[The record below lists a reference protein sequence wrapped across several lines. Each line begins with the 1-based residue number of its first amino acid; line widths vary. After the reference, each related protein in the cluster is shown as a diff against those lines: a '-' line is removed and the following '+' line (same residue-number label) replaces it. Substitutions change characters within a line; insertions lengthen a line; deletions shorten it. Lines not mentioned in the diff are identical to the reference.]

1 MDYFRHE
8 NHWQSSQKKKNNN
21 KFNLP
26 KTKKSNN
33 KLYKSANNEFSTNLL
48 AVKKFRIVLASLLI
62 IFLLLIIRL
71 IWLQF
76 VQGSDLKEQAY
87 NQQTTDQ
94 IISTSRG
101 TIYDST
107 GKTLAISTPTDT
119 VTINPKKIV
128 GSNDEETKAKKEK
141 VAKAFSEIFEL
152 DYNETLEK
160 VNSTSNVQTI
170 AKKVDKD
177 KIDKLKQ
184 WMETEK
190 ISTGINIDE
199 DTKRVYPYNNLASN
213 LIGFCGTDNTGIQG
227 IEDSWNSVLQGT
239 PGKITTSTDAIQE
252 EIPDSNQTYIPAE
265 NGSDIVLTI
274 DYYIQ
279 TVLEKYLKQAVEENN
294 ADSGTVV
301 AMAPSTGDI
310 LGMAC
315 YPDYNLNTPF
325 EPNTEE
331 LKATWDT
338 LDSTTQSDALYNM
351 WKNNVVSSPYEPGSP
366 YKLIT
371 AATALEENITSED
384 VPNDFYCNG
393 SIEVADRKISCWT
406 QAHKGAKTLRQAL
419 QVSCNPSLI
428 QLGQR
433 IGAETLYKYYQAF
446 GFFDKTGIDLP
457 QEASSTYWKLE
468 DVKDVE
474 LATMSFGQRFTITPI
489 QLVSAVSAIANDG
502 ILMKPRIVKQ
512 IINPETGTTTDIEP
526 VQVRQVISKSTS
538 ERMRNLMKSVV
549 DDGSGRLAKVE
560 GYSIGGKTGTSEPQA
575 GREDEGYIASY
586 VAIAPTEKPEICL
599 LIAVHNPNPNNE
611 GSHQGGQVCGPV
623 VSQMLSEILPYLGL
637 TSSNAQT
644 STDTVEED
652 TSYATVPDI
661 RNKTVTEA
669 EKLLKQAGF
678 TTKVNI
684 SGDKN
689 STLVTDQTPKPGS
702 SIPKGSIIV
711 LYTEEN
717 DTRVSVKVPDFK
729 DKTLAQAENMAKANN
744 LNITTEGSGTVIS
757 QSIMVDTAVEEGTII
772 KLTLSTE
779 SDGTNQ

>member
-1 MDYFRHE
+1 M
-8 NHWQSSQKKKNNN
+8 KKKNNN

-33 KLYKSANNEFSTNLL
+33 KLYKSANNEFSINLL

-177 KIDKLKQ
+177 KIDKLKE

-279 TVLEKYLKQAVEENN
+279 TVLEKYLKQAVVENN
-294 ADSGTVV
+294 AESGTVV
-301 AMAPSTGDI
+301 AMVPSTGDI

-338 LDSTTQSDALYNM
+338 LDSKTQSDELYNM
-351 WKNNVVSSPYEPGSP
+351 WKNDVVSSPYEPGSP

-393 SIEVADRKISCWT
+393 SIEVADRNINCWT

-446 GFFDKTGIDLP
+446 GFFDKTGIELP
-457 QEASSTYWKLE
+457 QEASSTYWDLE

-744 LNITTEGSGTVIS
+744 LNITSEGSGTVIS

>member
-1 MDYFRHE
+1 M
-8 NHWQSSQKKKNNN
+8 KKKNNN

-678 TTKVNI
+678 TTKVNN

>member
-1 MDYFRHE
+1 M
-8 NHWQSSQKKKNNN
+8 KKK
-21 KFNLP
+21 
-26 KTKKSNN
+26 NN

-62 IFLLLIIRL
+62 IFLLLLIRL

-76 VQGSDLKEQAY
+76 VQGSALKEKAY

-128 GSNDEETKAKKEK
+128 ANTPEETKAKKEK
-141 VAKAFSEIFEL
+141 VAKAFSDIFEL
-152 DYNETLEK
+152 NYDETLEK

-170 AKKVDKD
+170 AKKVDKT
-177 KIDKLKQ
+177 KIDELKS
-184 WMETEK
+184 WMEEEK

-227 IEDSWNSVLQGT
+227 IEDSWNKVLQGT
-239 PGKITTSTDAIQE
+239 PGKLTTSTDAIRE

-265 NGSDIVLTI
+265 NGSDIVLTL
-274 DYYIQ
+274 DFNIQ
-279 TVLEKYLKQAVEENN
+279 TILEKYLKQAVEENH

-301 AMAPSTGDI
+301 ALAPSTGDV

-325 EPNTEE
+325 EPNTDE
-331 LKATWDT
+331 LKSTWDK
-338 LDSTTQSDALYNM
+338 LDSATQSNELYSM
-351 WKNNVVSSPYEPGSP
+351 WKNDVISSPYEPGSP

-371 AATALEENITSED
+371 AAVALEENITSED
-384 VPNDFYCNG
+384 VAGDFYCDG
-393 SIEVADRKISCWT
+393 VYVVADRKISCWT
-406 QAHKGAKTLRQAL
+406 QGHKGTKTLRQAL
-419 QVSCNPSLI
+419 QVSCNPSLM

-433 IGAETLYKYYQAF
+433 IGAPTLYKYYEAF
-446 GFFDKTGIDLP
+446 GFFNKTNIDLP
-457 QEASSTYWKLE
+457 QEASSTYWELE
-468 DVKDVE
+468 DVNDVE

-489 QLVSAVSAIANDG
+489 QLVSAISAIANDG
-502 ILMKPRIVKQ
+502 VLMKPRIVKQ

-538 ERMRNLMKSVV
+538 ERMRDLMKSVV

-599 LIAVHNPNPNNE
+599 LMAIHNPNPNGQ

-623 VSQMLSEILPYLGL
+623 ISQMLTEILPILGIN
-637 TSSNAQT
+637 SSNIQT
-644 STDTVEED
+644 PTSPVEEN
-652 TSYATVPDI
+652 TSYVTVTDI

-669 EKLLKQAGF
+669 EKILKQAGF
-678 TTKVNI
+678 NTKINI

-689 STLVTDQTPKPGS
+689 TTLITDQNPKPGS
-702 SIPKGSIIV
+702 SIPKKSIIV
-711 LYTEEN
+711 LYSAEN

-729 DKTLAQAENMAKANN
+729 GKSLSQAENMAKANN
-744 LNITTEGSGTVIS
+744 INITSEGSGTVVS
-757 QSIMVDTAVEEGTII
+757 QSIMVDTAVEEGTIV
-772 KLTLSTE
+772 KLILSTDN
-779 SDGTNQ
+779 DGTNQ

>member
-1 MDYFRHE
+1 M
-8 NHWQSSQKKKNNN
+8 KKKNNN

-177 KIDKLKQ
+177 KIDKLKE

-279 TVLEKYLKQAVEENN
+279 TVLEKYLKQAVEENH

-338 LDSTTQSDALYNM
+338 LDSTAQSDALYNM

-393 SIEVADRKISCWT
+393 SIEVADRTISCWT

-428 QLGQR
+428 QLGRR

-446 GFFDKTGIDLP
+446 GFFDKTGIELP
-457 QEASSTYWKLE
+457 QEASSTYWDLE
-468 DVKDVE
+468 DVGDVE

-599 LIAVHNPNPNNE
+599 LIAVHDPNPNNE

-702 SIPKGSIIV
+702 SIPKNSIIV

-779 SDGTNQ
+779 NDGTNQ

>member
-1 MDYFRHE
+1 M
-8 NHWQSSQKKKNNN
+8 KKKNNN

-26 KTKKSNN
+26 KTKKNNN

-48 AVKKFRIVLASLLI
+48 AIKKFRIVLASLLI

-76 VQGSDLKEQAY
+76 IQGSDLKEQAY

-177 KIDKLKQ
+177 KIDKLKE

-279 TVLEKYLKQAVEENN
+279 TVLEKYLKQAVEENH

-338 LDSTTQSDALYNM
+338 LDSTAQSDALYNM

-393 SIEVADRKISCWT
+393 SIEVADRTISCWT
-406 QAHKGAKTLRQAL
+406 QAHKGPKTLRQAL

-428 QLGQR
+428 QLGRR

-446 GFFDKTGIDLP
+446 GFFDKTGIELP
-457 QEASSTYWKLE
+457 QEASSTYWDLE

-599 LIAVHNPNPNNE
+599 LIAVHNPNPNKE

-669 EKLLKQAGF
+669 EKILKQAGF

-702 SIPKGSIIV
+702 SIPKNSIIV

-779 SDGTNQ
+779 NDGTNQ

>member
-1 MDYFRHE
+1 M
-8 NHWQSSQKKKNNN
+8 KKKNNN

-128 GSNDEETKAKKEK
+128 GSNDEETKAKKER

-744 LNITTEGSGTVIS
+744 LNITSEGSGTVIS

-779 SDGTNQ
+779 NDGTNQ

>member
-1 MDYFRHE
+1 M
-8 NHWQSSQKKKNNN
+8 KKKNNN

-26 KTKKSNN
+26 KTKKNNN

-48 AVKKFRIVLASLLI
+48 AIKKFRIVLASLLI

-177 KIDKLKQ
+177 KIDKLKE

-279 TVLEKYLKQAVEENN
+279 TVLEKYLKQAVEENH

-338 LDSTTQSDALYNM
+338 LDSTAQSDALYNM

-393 SIEVADRKISCWT
+393 SIEVADRTISCWT

-428 QLGQR
+428 QLGRR

-446 GFFDKTGIDLP
+446 GFFDKTGIELP
-457 QEASSTYWKLE
+457 QEASSTYWDLE
-468 DVKDVE
+468 DVGDVE

-599 LIAVHNPNPNNE
+599 LIAVHNPNPNKE

-669 EKLLKQAGF
+669 EKILKQAGF

-702 SIPKGSIIV
+702 SIPKNSIIV

-779 SDGTNQ
+779 NDGTNQ

>member
-1 MDYFRHE
+1 M
-8 NHWQSSQKKKNNN
+8 KKK
-21 KFNLP
+21 
-26 KTKKSNN
+26 NN

-62 IFLLLIIRL
+62 IFLLLLIRL

-76 VQGSDLKEQAY
+76 VQGPALKEKAY

-128 GSNDEETKAKKEK
+128 ANTPEETKAKKEK
-141 VAKAFSEIFEL
+141 VAKAFSDIFEL
-152 DYNETLEK
+152 NYDETLEK

-170 AKKVDKD
+170 AKKVDKS
-177 KIDKLKQ
+177 KIDELKS
-184 WMETEK
+184 WMEEEK

-227 IEDSWNSVLQGT
+227 IEDSWNKVLQGT
-239 PGKITTSTDAIQE
+239 PGKLTTSTDAIRE

-265 NGSDIVLTI
+265 NGSDIVLTL
-274 DYYIQ
+274 DFNIQ
-279 TVLEKYLKQAVEENN
+279 TILEKYLKQAVEENH

-301 AMAPSTGDI
+301 ALAPSTGDV

-325 EPNTEE
+325 EPNTDE
-331 LKATWDT
+331 LKSTWDK
-338 LDSTTQSDALYNM
+338 LDSATQSNELYSM
-351 WKNNVVSSPYEPGSP
+351 WKNDVISSPYEPGSP

-371 AATALEENITSED
+371 AAVALEENITSED
-384 VPNDFYCNG
+384 VAGDFYCDG
-393 SIEVADRKISCWT
+393 VYVVADRKISCWT
-406 QAHKGAKTLRQAL
+406 QGHKGTKTLRQAL
-419 QVSCNPSLI
+419 QVSCNPSLM

-433 IGAETLYKYYQAF
+433 IGAPTLYKYYEAF
-446 GFFDKTGIDLP
+446 GFFNKTNIDLP
-457 QEASSTYWKLE
+457 QEASSTYWELE
-468 DVKDVE
+468 DVNDVE

-489 QLVSAVSAIANDG
+489 QLVSAISAIANDG
-502 ILMKPRIVKQ
+502 VLMKPRIVKQ

-538 ERMRNLMKSVV
+538 ERMRDLMKSVV

-599 LIAVHNPNPNNE
+599 LMAIHNPNPNGQ

-623 VSQMLSEILPYLGL
+623 ISQMLTEILPILGIN
-637 TSSNAQT
+637 SSNIQT
-644 STDTVEED
+644 PTSPVEEN
-652 TSYATVPDI
+652 TSYVTVPDI

-669 EKLLKQAGF
+669 EKILKQAGF
-678 TTKVNI
+678 NTKINI

-689 STLVTDQTPKPGS
+689 TTLITDQNPKPGS
-702 SIPKGSIIV
+702 SIPKKSIIV
-711 LYTEEN
+711 LYSAEN

-729 DKTLAQAENMAKANN
+729 GKSLSQAENMAKANN
-744 LNITTEGSGTVIS
+744 INITSEGSGTVVS
-757 QSIMVDTAVEEGTII
+757 QSIMVDTAVEEGTIV
-772 KLTLSTE
+772 KLILSTDN
-779 SDGTNQ
+779 DGTNQ

>member
-1 MDYFRHE
+1 M
-8 NHWQSSQKKKNNN
+8 KKK
-21 KFNLP
+21 
-26 KTKKSNN
+26 NN

-62 IFLLLIIRL
+62 IFLLLLIRL

-76 VQGSDLKEQAY
+76 VQGSALKEKAY

-128 GSNDEETKAKKEK
+128 ANTPEETKAKKEK
-141 VAKAFSEIFEL
+141 VAKAFSDIFEL
-152 DYNETLEK
+152 NYDETLEK

-170 AKKVDKD
+170 AKKVDKT
-177 KIDKLKQ
+177 KIDELKS
-184 WMETEK
+184 WMEEEK

-227 IEDSWNSVLQGT
+227 IEDSWNKVLQGT
-239 PGKITTSTDAIQE
+239 PGKLTTSTDAIRE

-265 NGSDIVLTI
+265 NGSDIVLTL
-274 DYYIQ
+274 DFNIQ
-279 TVLEKYLKQAVEENN
+279 TILEKYLKQAVEENH

-301 AMAPSTGDI
+301 ALAPSTGDV

-325 EPNTEE
+325 EPNTDE
-331 LKATWDT
+331 LKSTWDK
-338 LDSTTQSDALYNM
+338 LDSATQSNELYSM
-351 WKNNVVSSPYEPGSP
+351 WKNDVISSPYEPGSP

-371 AATALEENITSED
+371 AAVALEENITSED
-384 VPNDFYCNG
+384 VAGDFYCDG
-393 SIEVADRKISCWT
+393 VYVVADRKISCWT
-406 QAHKGAKTLRQAL
+406 QGHKGTKTLRQAL
-419 QVSCNPSLI
+419 QVSCNPSLM

-433 IGAETLYKYYQAF
+433 IGAPTLYKYYEAF
-446 GFFDKTGIDLP
+446 GFFNKTNIDLP
-457 QEASSTYWKLE
+457 QEASSTYWELE
-468 DVKDVE
+468 DVNDVE

-489 QLVSAVSAIANDG
+489 QLVSAISAIANDG
-502 ILMKPRIVKQ
+502 VLMKPRIVKQ

-538 ERMRNLMKSVV
+538 ERMRDLMKSVV

-599 LIAVHNPNPNNE
+599 LMAIHNPNPNGQ

-623 VSQMLSEILPYLGL
+623 ISQMLTEILPILGIN
-637 TSSNAQT
+637 SSNIQT
-644 STDTVEED
+644 PTSPVEEN
-652 TSYATVPDI
+652 TSYVTVPDI

-669 EKLLKQAGF
+669 EKILKQAGF
-678 TTKVNI
+678 NTKINI

-689 STLVTDQTPKPGS
+689 TTLITDQNPKPGS
-702 SIPKGSIIV
+702 SIPKKSIIV
-711 LYTEEN
+711 LYSAEN

-729 DKTLAQAENMAKANN
+729 GKSLSQAENMAKANN
-744 LNITTEGSGTVIS
+744 INITSEGSGTVVS
-757 QSIMVDTAVEEGTII
+757 QSIMVDTAVEEGTIV
-772 KLTLSTE
+772 KLILSTDN
-779 SDGTNQ
+779 DGTNQ

>member
-1 MDYFRHE
+1 M
-8 NHWQSSQKKKNNN
+8 KKK
-21 KFNLP
+21 
-26 KTKKSNN
+26 NN

-62 IFLLLIIRL
+62 IFLLLLIRL

-76 VQGSDLKEQAY
+76 VQGPALKEKAY

-128 GSNDEETKAKKEK
+128 ANTPEETKAKKEK
-141 VAKAFSEIFEL
+141 VAKAFSDIFEL
-152 DYNETLEK
+152 NYDETLEK

-170 AKKVDKD
+170 AKKVDKT
-177 KIDKLKQ
+177 KIDELKS
-184 WMETEK
+184 WMEEEK

-227 IEDSWNSVLQGT
+227 IEDSWNKVLQGT
-239 PGKITTSTDAIQE
+239 PGKLTTSTDAIRE

-265 NGSDIVLTI
+265 NGSDIVLTL
-274 DYYIQ
+274 DFNIQ
-279 TVLEKYLKQAVEENN
+279 TILEKYLKQAVEENH

-301 AMAPSTGDI
+301 ALAPSTGDV

-325 EPNTEE
+325 EPNTDE
-331 LKATWDT
+331 LKSTWDK
-338 LDSTTQSDALYNM
+338 LDSATQSNELYSM
-351 WKNNVVSSPYEPGSP
+351 WKNDVISSPYEPGSP

-371 AATALEENITSED
+371 AAVALEENITSED
-384 VPNDFYCNG
+384 VAGDFYCDG
-393 SIEVADRKISCWT
+393 VYVVADRKISCWT
-406 QAHKGAKTLRQAL
+406 QGHKGTKTLRQAL
-419 QVSCNPSLI
+419 QVSCNPSLM

-433 IGAETLYKYYQAF
+433 IGAPTLYKYYEAF
-446 GFFDKTGIDLP
+446 GFFNKTNIDLP
-457 QEASSTYWKLE
+457 QEASSTYWELE
-468 DVKDVE
+468 DVNDVE

-489 QLVSAVSAIANDG
+489 QLVSAISAIANDG
-502 ILMKPRIVKQ
+502 VLMKPRIVKQ

-538 ERMRNLMKSVV
+538 ERMRDLMKSVV

-599 LIAVHNPNPNNE
+599 LMAIHNPNPNGQ

-623 VSQMLSEILPYLGL
+623 VSQMLTEILPILGIN
-637 TSSNAQT
+637 SSNIQT
-644 STDTVEED
+644 PTSPVEEN
-652 TSYATVPDI
+652 TSYVTVPDI

-669 EKLLKQAGF
+669 EKILKQAGF
-678 TTKVNI
+678 NTKINI

-689 STLVTDQTPKPGS
+689 TTLITDQNPKPGS
-702 SIPKGSIIV
+702 SIPKKSIIV
-711 LYTEEN
+711 LYSAEN

-729 DKTLAQAENMAKANN
+729 GKSLSQAENMAKANN
-744 LNITTEGSGTVIS
+744 INITSEGSGTVVS
-757 QSIMVDTAVEEGTII
+757 QSIMVDTAVEEGTIV
-772 KLTLSTE
+772 KLILSTDN
-779 SDGTNQ
+779 DGTNQ

>member
-1 MDYFRHE
+1 M
-8 NHWQSSQKKKNNN
+8 KKKNNN

-128 GSNDEETKAKKEK
+128 GSNDEETKEK

>member
-1 MDYFRHE
+1 M
-8 NHWQSSQKKKNNN
+8 KKK
-21 KFNLP
+21 
-26 KTKKSNN
+26 NN

-62 IFLLLIIRL
+62 IFLLLLIRL

-76 VQGSDLKEQAY
+76 VQGSALKEKAY

-128 GSNDEETKAKKEK
+128 ANTPEETKAKKEK
-141 VAKAFSEIFEL
+141 VAKAFSDIFEL
-152 DYNETLEK
+152 NYDETLEK

-170 AKKVDKD
+170 AKKVDKT
-177 KIDKLKQ
+177 KIDELKS
-184 WMETEK
+184 WMEEEK

-227 IEDSWNSVLQGT
+227 IEDSWNKVLQGT
-239 PGKITTSTDAIQE
+239 PGKLTTSTDAIRE

-265 NGSDIVLTI
+265 NGSDIVLTL
-274 DYYIQ
+274 DFNIQ
-279 TVLEKYLKQAVEENN
+279 TILEKYLKQAVEENH

-301 AMAPSTGDI
+301 ALAPSTGDV

-325 EPNTEE
+325 EPNTDE
-331 LKATWDT
+331 LKSTWDK
-338 LDSTTQSDALYNM
+338 LDSATQSNELYSM
-351 WKNNVVSSPYEPGSP
+351 WKNDVISSPYEPGSP

-371 AATALEENITSED
+371 AAVALEENITSED
-384 VPNDFYCNG
+384 VAGDFYCDG
-393 SIEVADRKISCWT
+393 VYVVADRKISCWT
-406 QAHKGAKTLRQAL
+406 QGHKGTKTLRQAL
-419 QVSCNPSLI
+419 QVSCNPSLM

-433 IGAETLYKYYQAF
+433 IGAPTLYKYYEAF
-446 GFFDKTGIDLP
+446 GFFNKTNIDLP
-457 QEASSTYWKLE
+457 QEASSTYWELE
-468 DVKDVE
+468 DVNDVE

-489 QLVSAVSAIANDG
+489 QLVSAISAIANDG
-502 ILMKPRIVKQ
+502 VLMKPRIVKQ
-512 IINPETGTTTDIEP
+512 IINPETGTTTDIGP

-538 ERMRNLMKSVV
+538 ERMRDLMKSVV

-599 LIAVHNPNPNNE
+599 LMAIHNPNPNGQ

-623 VSQMLSEILPYLGL
+623 ISQMLTEILPILGIN
-637 TSSNAQT
+637 SSNIQT
-644 STDTVEED
+644 PTSPVEEN
-652 TSYATVPDI
+652 TSYVTVPDI

-669 EKLLKQAGF
+669 EKILKQAGF
-678 TTKVNI
+678 NTKINI

-689 STLVTDQTPKPGS
+689 TTLITDQNPKPGS
-702 SIPKGSIIV
+702 SIPKKSIIV
-711 LYTEEN
+711 LYSAEN

-729 DKTLAQAENMAKANN
+729 GKSLSQAENMAKANN
-744 LNITTEGSGTVIS
+744 INITSEGSGTVVS
-757 QSIMVDTAVEEGTII
+757 QSIMVDTAVEEGTIV
-772 KLTLSTE
+772 KLILSTDN
-779 SDGTNQ
+779 DGTNQ

>member
-1 MDYFRHE
+1 M
-8 NHWQSSQKKKNNN
+8 KKK
-21 KFNLP
+21 
-26 KTKKSNN
+26 NN

-62 IFLLLIIRL
+62 IFLLLLIRL

-76 VQGSDLKEQAY
+76 VQGPALKEKAY

-128 GSNDEETKAKKEK
+128 ANTPEETKAKKEK
-141 VAKAFSEIFEL
+141 VAKAFSDIFEL
-152 DYNETLEK
+152 NYDETLEK

-170 AKKVDKD
+170 AKKVDKT
-177 KIDKLKQ
+177 KIDELKS
-184 WMETEK
+184 WMEKEK

-227 IEDSWNSVLQGT
+227 IEDSWNKVLQGT
-239 PGKITTSTDAIQE
+239 PGKLTTSTDAIRE

-265 NGSDIVLTI
+265 NGSDIVLTL
-274 DYYIQ
+274 DFNIQ
-279 TVLEKYLKQAVEENN
+279 TILEKYLKQAVEENH

-301 AMAPSTGDI
+301 ALAPSTGDV

-325 EPNTEE
+325 EPNTDE
-331 LKATWDT
+331 LKSTWDK
-338 LDSTTQSDALYNM
+338 LDSATQSNELYSM
-351 WKNNVVSSPYEPGSP
+351 WKNDVISSPYEPGSP

-371 AATALEENITSED
+371 AAVALEENITSED
-384 VPNDFYCNG
+384 VAGDFYCDG
-393 SIEVADRKISCWT
+393 VYVVADRKISCWT
-406 QAHKGAKTLRQAL
+406 QGHKGTKTLRQAL
-419 QVSCNPSLI
+419 QVSCNPSLM

-433 IGAETLYKYYQAF
+433 IGAPTLYKYYEAF
-446 GFFDKTGIDLP
+446 GFFNKTNIDLP
-457 QEASSTYWKLE
+457 QEASSTYWELE
-468 DVKDVE
+468 DVNDVE

-489 QLVSAVSAIANDG
+489 QLVSAISAIANDG
-502 ILMKPRIVKQ
+502 VLMKPRIVKQ

-538 ERMRNLMKSVV
+538 ERMRDLMKSVV

-599 LIAVHNPNPNNE
+599 LMAIHNPNPNGQ

-623 VSQMLSEILPYLGL
+623 ISQMLTEILPILGIN
-637 TSSNAQT
+637 SSNIQT
-644 STDTVEED
+644 PTSPVEEN
-652 TSYATVPDI
+652 TSYVTVPDI

-669 EKLLKQAGF
+669 EKILKQAGF
-678 TTKVNI
+678 NTKINI

-689 STLVTDQTPKPGS
+689 TTLITDQNPKPGS
-702 SIPKGSIIV
+702 SIPKKSIIV
-711 LYTEEN
+711 LYSAEN

-729 DKTLAQAENMAKANN
+729 GKSLSQAENMAKANN
-744 LNITTEGSGTVIS
+744 INITSEGSGTVVS
-757 QSIMVDTAVEEGTII
+757 QSIMVDTAVEEGTIV
-772 KLTLSTE
+772 KLILSTDN
-779 SDGTNQ
+779 DGTNQ

>member
-1 MDYFRHE
+1 M
-8 NHWQSSQKKKNNN
+8 KKK
-21 KFNLP
+21 
-26 KTKKSNN
+26 NN
-33 KLYKSANNEFSTNLL
+33 KLYKSANNKFSTNLL

-62 IFLLLIIRL
+62 IFLLLLIRL

-76 VQGSDLKEQAY
+76 VQGPALKEKAY

-128 GSNDEETKAKKEK
+128 ANTPEETKAKKEK
-141 VAKAFSEIFEL
+141 VAKAFSDIFEL
-152 DYNETLEK
+152 NYDETLEK

-170 AKKVDKD
+170 AKKVDKT
-177 KIDKLKQ
+177 KIDELKS
-184 WMETEK
+184 WMEEEK

-227 IEDSWNSVLQGT
+227 IEDSWNKVLQGT
-239 PGKITTSTDAIQE
+239 PGKLTTSTDAIRE

-265 NGSDIVLTI
+265 NGSDIVLTL
-274 DYYIQ
+274 DFNIQ
-279 TVLEKYLKQAVEENN
+279 TILEKYLKQAVEENH

-301 AMAPSTGDI
+301 ALAPSTGDV

-325 EPNTEE
+325 EPNTDE
-331 LKATWDT
+331 LKSTWDK
-338 LDSTTQSDALYNM
+338 LDSATQSNELYSM
-351 WKNNVVSSPYEPGSP
+351 WKNDVISSPYEPGSP

-371 AATALEENITSED
+371 AAVALEENITSED
-384 VPNDFYCNG
+384 VAGDFYCDG
-393 SIEVADRKISCWT
+393 VYVVADRKISCWT
-406 QAHKGAKTLRQAL
+406 QGHKGTKTLRQAL
-419 QVSCNPSLI
+419 QVSCNPSLM

-433 IGAETLYKYYQAF
+433 IGAPTLYKYYEAF
-446 GFFDKTGIDLP
+446 GFFNKTNIDLP
-457 QEASSTYWKLE
+457 QEASSTYWELE
-468 DVKDVE
+468 DVNDVE

-489 QLVSAVSAIANDG
+489 QLVSAISAIANDG
-502 ILMKPRIVKQ
+502 VLMKPRIVKQ

-538 ERMRNLMKSVV
+538 ERMRDLMKSVV

-599 LIAVHNPNPNNE
+599 LMAIHNPNPNGQ

-623 VSQMLSEILPYLGL
+623 ISQMLTEILPILGIN
-637 TSSNAQT
+637 SSNIQT
-644 STDTVEED
+644 PTSPVEEN
-652 TSYATVPDI
+652 TSYVTVPDI

-669 EKLLKQAGF
+669 EKILKQAGF
-678 TTKVNI
+678 NTKINI

-689 STLVTDQTPKPGS
+689 TTLITDQNPKPGS
-702 SIPKGSIIV
+702 SIPKKSIIV
-711 LYTEEN
+711 LYSAEN

-729 DKTLAQAENMAKANN
+729 GKSLSQAENMAKANN
-744 LNITTEGSGTVIS
+744 INITSEGSGTVVS
-757 QSIMVDTAVEEGTII
+757 QSIMVDTAVEEGTIV
-772 KLTLSTE
+772 KLILSTDN
-779 SDGTNQ
+779 DGTNQ

>member
-1 MDYFRHE
+1 M
-8 NHWQSSQKKKNNN
+8 KKK
-21 KFNLP
+21 
-26 KTKKSNN
+26 NN

-62 IFLLLIIRL
+62 IFLLLLIRL

-76 VQGSDLKEQAY
+76 VQGPALKEKAY

-128 GSNDEETKAKKEK
+128 ANTPEETKAKKEK
-141 VAKAFSEIFEL
+141 VAKAFSDIFEL
-152 DYNETLEK
+152 NYDETLEK

-170 AKKVDKD
+170 AKKVDKT
-177 KIDKLKQ
+177 KIDELKS
-184 WMETEK
+184 WMEEEK

-227 IEDSWNSVLQGT
+227 IEDSWNKVLQGT
-239 PGKITTSTDAIQE
+239 PGKLTTSTDAIRE

-265 NGSDIVLTI
+265 NGSDIVLTL
-274 DYYIQ
+274 DFNIQ
-279 TVLEKYLKQAVEENN
+279 TILEKYLKQAVEENH

-301 AMAPSTGDI
+301 ALAPSTGDV

-325 EPNTEE
+325 EPNTDE
-331 LKATWDT
+331 LKSTWDK
-338 LDSTTQSDALYNM
+338 LDSATQSNELYSM
-351 WKNNVVSSPYEPGSP
+351 WKNDVISSPYEPGSP

-371 AATALEENITSED
+371 AAVALEENITSED
-384 VPNDFYCNG
+384 VAGDFYCDG
-393 SIEVADRKISCWT
+393 VYVVADRKISCWT
-406 QAHKGAKTLRQAL
+406 QGHKGTKTLRQAL
-419 QVSCNPSLI
+419 QVSCNPSLM

-433 IGAETLYKYYQAF
+433 IGAPTLYKYYEAF
-446 GFFDKTGIDLP
+446 GFFNKTNIDLP
-457 QEASSTYWKLE
+457 QEASSTYWELE
-468 DVKDVE
+468 DVNDVE

-489 QLVSAVSAIANDG
+489 QLVSAISAIANDG
-502 ILMKPRIVKQ
+502 VLMKPRIVKQ

-538 ERMRNLMKSVV
+538 ERMRDLMKSVV

-599 LIAVHNPNPNNE
+599 LMAIHNPNPNGQ

-623 VSQMLSEILPYLGL
+623 ISQMLTEILPILGIN
-637 TSSNAQT
+637 SSNIQT
-644 STDTVEED
+644 PTSPVEEN
-652 TSYATVPDI
+652 TSYVTVPDI

-669 EKLLKQAGF
+669 EKILKQAGF
-678 TTKVNI
+678 NTKINI
-684 SGDKN
+684 SSDKN
-689 STLVTDQTPKPGS
+689 TTLVTDQNPKPGS
-702 SIPKGSIIV
+702 SIPKKSIIV
-711 LYTEEN
+711 LYSAEN

-729 DKTLAQAENMAKANN
+729 GKSLSQAENMAKANN
-744 LNITTEGSGTVIS
+744 INITSEGSGTVVS
-757 QSIMVDTAVEEGTII
+757 QSIMVDTAVEEGTIV
-772 KLTLSTE
+772 KLILSTDN
-779 SDGTNQ
+779 DGTNQ

>member
-1 MDYFRHE
+1 M
-8 NHWQSSQKKKNNN
+8 KKK
-21 KFNLP
+21 
-26 KTKKSNN
+26 NN
-33 KLYKSANNEFSTNLL
+33 KLYKSANNKFSTNLL

-62 IFLLLIIRL
+62 IFLLLLIRL

-76 VQGSDLKEQAY
+76 AQGPALKEKAY

-128 GSNDEETKAKKEK
+128 ANTPEETKAKKEK
-141 VAKAFSEIFEL
+141 VAKAFSDIFEL
-152 DYNETLEK
+152 NYDETLEK

-170 AKKVDKD
+170 AKKVDKT
-177 KIDKLKQ
+177 KIDELKS
-184 WMETEK
+184 WMEEEK

-227 IEDSWNSVLQGT
+227 IEDSWNKVLQGT
-239 PGKITTSTDAIQE
+239 PGKLTTSTDAIRE

-265 NGSDIVLTI
+265 NGSDIVLTL
-274 DYYIQ
+274 DFNIQ
-279 TVLEKYLKQAVEENN
+279 TILEKYLKQAVEENH

-301 AMAPSTGDI
+301 ALAPSTGDV

-325 EPNTEE
+325 EPNTDE
-331 LKATWDT
+331 LKSTWDK
-338 LDSTTQSDALYNM
+338 LDSATQSNELYSM
-351 WKNNVVSSPYEPGSP
+351 WKNDVISSPYEPGSP

-371 AATALEENITSED
+371 AAVALEENITSED
-384 VPNDFYCNG
+384 VAGDFYCDG
-393 SIEVADRKISCWT
+393 VYVVADRKISCWT
-406 QAHKGAKTLRQAL
+406 QGHKGTKTLRQAL
-419 QVSCNPSLI
+419 QVSCNPSLM

-433 IGAETLYKYYQAF
+433 IGAPTLYKYYEAF
-446 GFFDKTGIDLP
+446 GFFNKTNIDLP
-457 QEASSTYWKLE
+457 QEASSTYWELE
-468 DVKDVE
+468 DVNDVE

-489 QLVSAVSAIANDG
+489 QLVSAISAIANDG
-502 ILMKPRIVKQ
+502 VLMKPRIVKQ

-538 ERMRNLMKSVV
+538 ERMRDLMKSVV

-599 LIAVHNPNPNNE
+599 LMAIHNPNPNGQ

-623 VSQMLSEILPYLGL
+623 ISQMLTEILPILGIN
-637 TSSNAQT
+637 SSNIQT
-644 STDTVEED
+644 PTSPVEEN
-652 TSYATVPDI
+652 TSYVTVPDI

-669 EKLLKQAGF
+669 EKILKHAGF
-678 TTKVNI
+678 NTKINI

-689 STLVTDQTPKPGS
+689 TTLITDQNPKPGS
-702 SIPKGSIIV
+702 SIPKKSIIV
-711 LYTEEN
+711 LYSAEN

-729 DKTLAQAENMAKANN
+729 GKSLSQAENMAKANN
-744 LNITTEGSGTVIS
+744 INITSEGSGTVVS
-757 QSIMVDTAVEEGTII
+757 QSIMVDTAVEEGTIV
-772 KLTLSTE
+772 KLILSTDN
-779 SDGTNQ
+779 DGTNQ

>member
-1 MDYFRHE
+1 M
-8 NHWQSSQKKKNNN
+8 KKK
-21 KFNLP
+21 
-26 KTKKSNN
+26 NN

-62 IFLLLIIRL
+62 IFLLLLIRL

-76 VQGSDLKEQAY
+76 VQGSALKEKAY

-128 GSNDEETKAKKEK
+128 ANTPEETKAKKEK
-141 VAKAFSEIFEL
+141 VAKAFSDIFEL
-152 DYNETLEK
+152 NYDETLEK

-170 AKKVDKD
+170 AKKVDKT
-177 KIDKLKQ
+177 KIDELKS
-184 WMETEK
+184 WMEEEK

-227 IEDSWNSVLQGT
+227 IEDSWNKVLQGT
-239 PGKITTSTDAIQE
+239 PGKLTTSTDAIRE

-265 NGSDIVLTI
+265 NGSDIVLTL
-274 DYYIQ
+274 DFNIQ
-279 TVLEKYLKQAVEENN
+279 TILEKYLKQAVEENH

-301 AMAPSTGDI
+301 ALAPSTGDV

-325 EPNTEE
+325 EPNTDE
-331 LKATWDT
+331 LKSTWDK
-338 LDSTTQSDALYNM
+338 LDSATQSNELYSM
-351 WKNNVVSSPYEPGSP
+351 WKNDVISSPYEPGSP

-371 AATALEENITSED
+371 AAVALEENITSED
-384 VPNDFYCNG
+384 VAGDFYCDG
-393 SIEVADRKISCWT
+393 VYVVADRKISCWT
-406 QAHKGAKTLRQAL
+406 QGHKGTKTLRQAL
-419 QVSCNPSLI
+419 QVSCNPSLM

-433 IGAETLYKYYQAF
+433 IGAPTLYKYYEAF
-446 GFFDKTGIDLP
+446 GFFNKTNIDLP
-457 QEASSTYWKLE
+457 QEASSTYWELE
-468 DVKDVE
+468 DVNDVE

-489 QLVSAVSAIANDG
+489 QLVSAISAIANDG
-502 ILMKPRIVKQ
+502 VLMKPRIVKQ

-538 ERMRNLMKSVV
+538 ERMRDLMKSVV

-560 GYSIGGKTGTSEPQA
+560 GYSIGGTSEPQA

-599 LIAVHNPNPNNE
+599 LMAIHNPNPNGQ

-623 VSQMLSEILPYLGL
+623 ISQMLTEILPILGIN
-637 TSSNAQT
+637 SSNIQT
-644 STDTVEED
+644 PTSPVEEN
-652 TSYATVPDI
+652 TSYVTVPDI

-669 EKLLKQAGF
+669 EKILKQAGF
-678 TTKVNI
+678 NTKINI

-689 STLVTDQTPKPGS
+689 TTLITDQNPKPGS
-702 SIPKGSIIV
+702 SIPKKSIIV
-711 LYTEEN
+711 LYSAEN

-729 DKTLAQAENMAKANN
+729 GKSLSQAENMAKANN
-744 LNITTEGSGTVIS
+744 INITSEGSGTVVS
-757 QSIMVDTAVEEGTII
+757 QSIMVDTAVEEGTIV
-772 KLTLSTE
+772 KLILSTDN
-779 SDGTNQ
+779 DGTNQ

>member
-1 MDYFRHE
+1 M
-8 NHWQSSQKKKNNN
+8 KKKNNN

-48 AVKKFRIVLASLLI
+48 AVKKFRIVLACLLI
-62 IFLLLIIRL
+62 LFLLLIFRL

-177 KIDKLKQ
+177 KIDKLKE
-184 WMETEK
+184 WMQTEK

-279 TVLEKYLKQAVEENN
+279 TVLEKYLKQAVEENH

-338 LDSTTQSDALYNM
+338 LDSTAQSDALYNM

-393 SIEVADRKISCWT
+393 SIEVADRTISCWT

-428 QLGQR
+428 QLGRR

-446 GFFDKTGIDLP
+446 GFFDKTGIELP
-457 QEASSTYWKLE
+457 QEASSTYWDLE
-468 DVKDVE
+468 DVGDVE

-599 LIAVHNPNPNNE
+599 LIAVHNPNPNKE

-669 EKLLKQAGF
+669 EKILKQAGF

-684 SGDKN
+684 SGNKN

-702 SIPKGSIIV
+702 SIPKNSIIV

-729 DKTLAQAENMAKANN
+729 DKTLAQAENIAKANN

-779 SDGTNQ
+779 NDGTNQ

>member
-1 MDYFRHE
+1 M
-8 NHWQSSQKKKNNN
+8 KKKNNN

-128 GSNDEETKAKKEK
+128 WSNDEETKAKKEK

>member
-1 MDYFRHE
+1 M
-8 NHWQSSQKKKNNN
+8 KKKNNN

-433 IGAETLYKYYQAF
+433 MGAETLYKYYQAF

>member
-1 MDYFRHE
+1 M
-8 NHWQSSQKKKNNN
+8 KKKNNN
-21 KFNLP
+21 KFSLP

-33 KLYKSANNEFSTNLL
+33 KLYKSTNNEFSTNLL

-76 VQGSDLKEQAY
+76 IQGSDLKEQAY

-177 KIDKLKQ
+177 KIDKLKE

>member
-1 MDYFRHE
+1 M
-8 NHWQSSQKKKNNN
+8 KKKNNN

-279 TVLEKYLKQAVEENN
+279 TVLEKYLKQAVVENN
-294 ADSGTVV
+294 AESGTVV

-744 LNITTEGSGTVIS
+744 LNITSEGSGTVIS
-757 QSIMVDTAVEEGTII
+757 QSIMVDTAVAEGTII

-779 SDGTNQ
+779 NDGTNQ

>member
-1 MDYFRHE
+1 M
-8 NHWQSSQKKKNNN
+8 KKKNNN

-623 VSQMLSEILPYLGL
+623 VSQMLSEILPYLVL

>member
-1 MDYFRHE
+1 M
-8 NHWQSSQKKKNNN
+8 KKKNNN

-637 TSSNAQT
+637 TSNNAQT

-702 SIPKGSIIV
+702 SIPKNSIIV

-779 SDGTNQ
+779 NDGTNQ

>member
-1 MDYFRHE
+1 M
-8 NHWQSSQKKKNNN
+8 KKKNNN

-94 IISTSRG
+94 IISTSMG

>member
-1 MDYFRHE
+1 M
-8 NHWQSSQKKKNNN
+8 KKKNNN

-279 TVLEKYLKQAVEENN
+279 TVLEKYLKQAVVENN
-294 ADSGTVV
+294 AESGTVV

-338 LDSTTQSDALYNM
+338 LDSKTQSDTLYNM

>member
-1 MDYFRHE
+1 M
-8 NHWQSSQKKKNNN
+8 KKKNNN

-744 LNITTEGSGTVIS
+744 LNITSEGSGTVIS

-779 SDGTNQ
+779 NDGTNQ

>member
-1 MDYFRHE
+1 M
-8 NHWQSSQKKKNNN
+8 KKKNNN

-406 QAHKGAKTLRQAL
+406 QAYKGAKTLRQAL

>member
-1 MDYFRHE
+1 M
-8 NHWQSSQKKKNNN
+8 KKK
-21 KFNLP
+21 
-26 KTKKSNN
+26 NN

-62 IFLLLIIRL
+62 IFLLLLIRL

-76 VQGSDLKEQAY
+76 VQGSALKEKAY

-128 GSNDEETKAKKEK
+128 ANTPEETKAKKEK
-141 VAKAFSEIFEL
+141 VAKAFSDIFEL
-152 DYNETLEK
+152 NYDETLEK

-170 AKKVDKD
+170 AKKVDKT
-177 KIDKLKQ
+177 KIDELKS
-184 WMETEK
+184 WMEEEK

-227 IEDSWNSVLQGT
+227 IEDSWNKVLQGT
-239 PGKITTSTDAIQE
+239 PGKLTTSTDAIRE

-265 NGSDIVLTI
+265 NGSDIVLTL
-274 DYYIQ
+274 DFNIQ
-279 TVLEKYLKQAVEENN
+279 TILEKYLKQAVEENH

-301 AMAPSTGDI
+301 ALAPSTGDV

-325 EPNTEE
+325 EPNTDE
-331 LKATWDT
+331 LKSTWDK
-338 LDSTTQSDALYNM
+338 LDSATQSNELYSM
-351 WKNNVVSSPYEPGSP
+351 WKNDVISSPYEPGSP

-371 AATALEENITSED
+371 AAVALEENITSED
-384 VPNDFYCNG
+384 VAGDFYCDG
-393 SIEVADRKISCWT
+393 VYVVADRKISCWT
-406 QAHKGAKTLRQAL
+406 QGHKGTKTLRQAL
-419 QVSCNPSLI
+419 QVSCNPSLM

-433 IGAETLYKYYQAF
+433 IGAPTLYKYYEAF
-446 GFFDKTGIDLP
+446 GFFNKTNIDLP
-457 QEASSTYWKLE
+457 QEASSTYWELE
-468 DVKDVE
+468 DVNDVE

-489 QLVSAVSAIANDG
+489 QLVSAISAIANDG
-502 ILMKPRIVKQ
+502 VLMKPRIVKQ

-538 ERMRNLMKSVV
+538 ERMRYLMKSVV

-599 LIAVHNPNPNNE
+599 LMAIHNPNPNGQ

-623 VSQMLSEILPYLGL
+623 ISQMLTEILPILGIN
-637 TSSNAQT
+637 SSNIQT
-644 STDTVEED
+644 PTSPVEEN
-652 TSYATVPDI
+652 TSYVTVPDI

-669 EKLLKQAGF
+669 EKILKQAGF
-678 TTKVNI
+678 NTKINI

-689 STLVTDQTPKPGS
+689 TTLITDQNPKPGS
-702 SIPKGSIIV
+702 SIPKKSIIV
-711 LYTEEN
+711 LYSAEN

-729 DKTLAQAENMAKANN
+729 GKSLSQAENMAKANN
-744 LNITTEGSGTVIS
+744 INITSEGSGTVVS
-757 QSIMVDTAVEEGTII
+757 QSIMVDTAVEEGTIV
-772 KLTLSTE
+772 KLILSTDN
-779 SDGTNQ
+779 DGTNQ

>member
-1 MDYFRHE
+1 M
-8 NHWQSSQKKKNNN
+8 KKKNNN

-26 KTKKSNN
+26 KTKKNNN

-48 AVKKFRIVLASLLI
+48 AIKKFRIVLASLLI

-128 GSNDEETKAKKEK
+128 ESNDEETKAKKEK

-177 KIDKLKQ
+177 KIDKLKE

-279 TVLEKYLKQAVEENN
+279 TVLEKYLKQAVEENH

-338 LDSTTQSDALYNM
+338 LDSTAQSDALYNM

-393 SIEVADRKISCWT
+393 SIEVADRTISCWT

-428 QLGQR
+428 QLGRR

-446 GFFDKTGIDLP
+446 GFFDKTGIELP
-457 QEASSTYWKLE
+457 QEASSTYWDLE
-468 DVKDVE
+468 DVGDVE

-599 LIAVHNPNPNNE
+599 LIAVHNPNPNKE

-669 EKLLKQAGF
+669 EKILKQAGF

-702 SIPKGSIIV
+702 SIPKNSIIV

-779 SDGTNQ
+779 NDGTNQ

>member
-1 MDYFRHE
+1 M
-8 NHWQSSQKKKNNN
+8 KKKNNN

-119 VTINPKKIV
+119 VTINQKKIV

>member
-1 MDYFRHE
+1 M
-8 NHWQSSQKKKNNN
+8 KKKNNN

-711 LYTEEN
+711 LYTEGN

>member
-1 MDYFRHE
+1 M
-8 NHWQSSQKKKNNN
+8 KKK
-21 KFNLP
+21 
-26 KTKKSNN
+26 NN
-33 KLYKSANNEFSTNLL
+33 KLYKSANNKFSTNLL

-62 IFLLLIIRL
+62 IFLLLLIRL

-76 VQGSDLKEQAY
+76 AQGPALKEKAY

-128 GSNDEETKAKKEK
+128 ANTPEETKAKKEK
-141 VAKAFSEIFEL
+141 VAKAFSDIFEL
-152 DYNETLEK
+152 NYDETLEK

-170 AKKVDKD
+170 AKKVDKT
-177 KIDKLKQ
+177 KIDELKS
-184 WMETEK
+184 WMEEEK

-227 IEDSWNSVLQGT
+227 IEDSWNKVLQGT
-239 PGKITTSTDAIQE
+239 PGKLTTSTDAIRE

-265 NGSDIVLTI
+265 NGSDIVLTL
-274 DYYIQ
+274 DFNIQ
-279 TVLEKYLKQAVEENN
+279 TILEKYLKQAVEENH

-301 AMAPSTGDI
+301 ALAPSTGDV

-325 EPNTEE
+325 EPNTDE
-331 LKATWDT
+331 LKSTWDK
-338 LDSTTQSDALYNM
+338 LDSATQSNELYSM
-351 WKNNVVSSPYEPGSP
+351 WKNDVISSPYEPGSP

-371 AATALEENITSED
+371 AAVALEENITSED
-384 VPNDFYCNG
+384 VAGDFYCDG
-393 SIEVADRKISCWT
+393 VYVVADRKISCWT
-406 QAHKGAKTLRQAL
+406 QGHKGTKTLRQAL
-419 QVSCNPSLI
+419 QVSCNPSLM

-433 IGAETLYKYYQAF
+433 IGAPTLYKYYEAF
-446 GFFDKTGIDLP
+446 GFFNKTNIDLP
-457 QEASSTYWKLE
+457 QEASSTYWELE
-468 DVKDVE
+468 DVNDVE

-489 QLVSAVSAIANDG
+489 QLVSAISAIANDG
-502 ILMKPRIVKQ
+502 VLMKPRIVKQ

-538 ERMRNLMKSVV
+538 ERMRDLMKSVV

-599 LIAVHNPNPNNE
+599 LMAIHNPNPNGQ

-623 VSQMLSEILPYLGL
+623 ISQMLTEILPILGIN
-637 TSSNAQT
+637 SSNIQT
-644 STDTVEED
+644 PTSPVEEN
-652 TSYATVPDI
+652 TSYVTVPDI

-669 EKLLKQAGF
+669 EKILKQAGF
-678 TTKVNI
+678 NTKLI
-684 SGDKN
+684 
-689 STLVTDQTPKPGS
+689 LV
-702 SIPKGSIIV
+702 
-711 LYTEEN
+711 
-717 DTRVSVKVPDFK
+717 
-729 DKTLAQAENMAKANN
+729 
-744 LNITTEGSGTVIS
+744 VIKI
-757 QSIMVDTAVEEGTII
+757 QH
-772 KLTLSTE
+772 
-779 SDGTNQ
+779 

>member
-1 MDYFRHE
+1 M
-8 NHWQSSQKKKNNN
+8 KKKNNN

-433 IGAETLYKYYQAF
+433 IGTETLYKYYQAF

-512 IINPETGTTTDIEP
+512 IINPESGTTTDIEP

>member
-1 MDYFRHE
+1 M
-8 NHWQSSQKKKNNN
+8 KKKNNN

-744 LNITTEGSGTVIS
+744 LNITTEGSGTVI
-757 QSIMVDTAVEEGTII
+757 V
-772 KLTLSTE
+772 
-779 SDGTNQ
+779 

>member
-1 MDYFRHE
+1 M
-8 NHWQSSQKKKNNN
+8 KKKNNN

-94 IISTSRG
+94 IKSTSRG